1 MLTPGTSVEKVVR
14 LFEDAFGTA
23 RKHKGPCDASIQLQD
38 DSEKLSAKDATAYRS
53 VVGLCLYISRERPN
67 LMFTI
72 KELASSMS
80 SPSLTSLQRLRKLV
94 GYMIRWG
101 CGSD

>member
-23 RKHKGPCDASIQLQD
+23 RKQKGPCDASIQLQD

-53 VVGLCLYISRERPN
+53 VVGLCLYISRERPD

-80 SPSLTSLQRLRKLV
+80 SPSRTSLQRLRKLV

>member
-23 RKHKGPCDASIQLQD
+23 RIQKGPCDASIQLQD

-53 VVGLCLYISRERPN
+53 VVGLCLYISRERPD

-80 SPSLTSLQRLRKLV
+80 SPSRTSLQRLRKLV